1 MLFLILGALEVVL
14 GDDILDLGGLR
25 QQVVLGTMLLEA
37 NRVVRT
43 PRLIEALYGEDPP
56 STSRVQVQIC
66 ISALRRFFT
75 GHGMPDAI
83 LTRSQG
89 YSLQIPEGSLDLHR
103 WEHSLIQARQ
113 SRDNRRIEEAVGQ
126 YRSALSLWRGPAL
139 DGVESQVVRSA
150 AERLADRRITA
161 HEECIDLELKL
172 GRHNEIVDEL
182 GGLVTE
188 YPLREQLRGQFMLAL
203 YRAGRQSEAL
213 ATYRSARLR
222 MIDELGLEPNEHL
235 QGLERAILTSDPG
248 LIPPKPAP
256 SPALSQPAPPLSPAP
271 GPVQEEELPV
281 PAVPVA
287 VEVID
292 MHSPRAAE
300 QAATP
305 GPRLLPTDIADF
317 TGRERQIGAIEQHF
331 TVPNGTVAGFAVPV
345 VVIAGKPGIGK
356 TTLAVHA
363 AHRLTGR
370 YPDGQLYADLHGR
383 HIDQVSA
390 EQVLERFLRA
400 LGVPGAA
407 LPESLDERAELY
419 RTMLSDRRML
429 VVLDNAGDEGQIR
442 PLLPGTSR
450 SAVLVSSRGRLGGLP
465 GAVHVDVDVFDEQHS
480 MELLARIAGAERIDA
495 EPRATAELAGLCG
508 HLPLALRIAGAR
520 LAARPHWSVDHLVE
534 RLENEAR
541 RLDELKHSGL
551 GIRASIS
558 LTYDHLEEDARRL
571 FRLLTIL
578 NFPHFPAWVAA
589 ALLDQPFSGAQDLL
603 DDLADAQLIETTS
616 SGRGV
621 HAHYRFHDLI
631 RVFARERL
639 VAEDATTEREAAL
652 ERVMG
657 ALLFISREARRGVHG
672 GDYLQ
677 MQVSDRVYPLPERH
691 MRQIVEAPLTWFERE
706 RPAIVAA
713 VRQAAQAGLV
723 EHCWS
728 LALTAVPLF
737 ESRNYLSDWRETH
750 QIALAAA
757 REAGD
762 ERGQAAMLYST
773 GSLHVIERRTED
785 ARGNLTAAA
794 EIFERVG
801 DEVGAAMVNQHLGYV
816 EWVGGRYAQADDRYS
831 RALLT
836 HRRNNDLVSIAY
848 VLQSIAHVRIEHQE
862 YEPAI
867 ELLTEAL
874 DLSRQIGNRRTE
886 AQVLHRLG
894 EVHRHAGRPA
904 EAVEVL
910 AQALRAVREFGDPTG
925 EAYILHG
932 LGVSRVRAGRPGEAA
947 DDLREAMRLA
957 CETGDRLVE
966 GRVAMAQ
973 GELALAVEEPRQ
985 AVVHLH
991 RALGLFRAIGA
1002 KHFEVRVLPM
1012 LSDAYAATGDLGDLL
1027 APTPLK

>member
-1 MLFLILGALEVVL
+1 MLFLILGALEVVF
-14 GDDILDLGGLR
+14 GDEVLDLGGLR

-37 NRVVRT
+37 NRVIRT

-89 YSLQIPEGSLDLHR
+89 YSLQIPEGSLDLQR
-103 WEHSLIQARQ
+103 WESNLTQARQ
-113 SRDNRRIEEAVGQ
+113 SREGQRFEEAVGQ

-150 AERLADRRITA
+150 ADRLADRKITA
-161 HEECIDLELKL
+161 HEECLDLELKL
-172 GRHNEIVDEL
+172 GRHHEVVDEL
-182 GGLVTE
+182 GALVSE
-188 YPLREQLRGQFMLAL
+188 HPLREQLRGQFMVAL

-222 MIDELGLEPNEHL
+222 MIDELGLEPNEQL
-235 QGLERAILTSDPG
+235 QELERAILTSDPR
-248 LIPPKPAP
+248 LSLAKPSAA
-256 SPALSQPAPPLSPAP
+256 SPAPPPVAPIPAVP
-271 GPVQEEELPV
+271 EELPA
-281 PAVPVA
+281 PPVPVA
-287 VEVID
+287 TETLSVPV
-292 MHSPRAAE
+292 PLAAE
-300 QAATP
+300 PAGTP

-317 TGRERQIGAIEQHF
+317 TGRDRQIEAIEQQF
-331 TVPNGTVAGFAVPV
+331 TVASGCTAGYAVPV

-363 AHRLTGR
+363 GHRLTDR
-370 YPDGQLYADLHGR
+370 YPDGQLFADLHGR
-383 HIDQVSA
+383 HVDQIGA

-400 LGVPGAA
+400 LGVPGTA
-407 LPESLDERAELY
+407 LPETLDERAELY
-419 RTMLSDRRML
+419 RALLSDRRML

-465 GAVHVDVDVFDEQHS
+465 GAVHVDVDVFDEHHS
-480 MELLARIAGAERIDA
+480 MELLARIAGAERIEA
-495 EPRATAELAGLCG
+495 EPQATAELAGLCG

-621 HAHYRFHDLI
+621 HAQYRFHDLI

-639 VAEDATTEREAAL
+639 VAEDATAEREAAL

-657 ALLFISREARRGVHG
+657 ALLYISREARRGVHG

-677 MQVSDRVYPLPERH
+677 VPVSDQVYPLPERH
-691 MRQIVEAPLTWFERE
+691 MRQIVEAPLAWFERE
-706 RPAIVAA
+706 RAAIVAA
-713 VRQAAQAGLV
+713 VRQSAQAGLV

-757 REAGD
+757 RQAGD
-762 ERGQAAMLYST
+762 KRGQAAMLYST
-773 GSLHVIERRTED
+773 GSLNVIERRTGD
-785 ARGNLTAAA
+785 ARDNLTAAV
-794 EIFERVG
+794 EIFGRIG
-801 DEVGAAMVNQHLGYV
+801 DEVGTALVNQHLGHV
-816 EWVGGRYAQADDRYS
+816 EWISGRYAQADDHYS
-831 RALLT
+831 RALQT
-836 HRRNNDLVSIAY
+836 HRRNGDLVSTAY
-848 VLQSIAHVRIEHQE
+848 VLQTIAHIRIEHNE
-862 YEPAI
+862 FDAAI

-874 DLSRQIGNRRTE
+874 DLSRRVGNRRTE

-894 EVHRHAGRPA
+894 EVHRHAGRA
-904 EAVEVL
+904 HEAVEVL
-910 AQALRAVREFGDPTG
+910 ARALSVVREFGDPIG

-932 LGVSRVRAGRPGEAA
+932 LGVSRLRAGHAGEATE
-947 DDLREAMRLA
+947 DLREAMRLA

-973 GELALAVEEPRQ
+973 GELALTVGQARQ

-1012 LSDAYAATGDLGDLL
+1012 LSDAYAEAGDLTDLL
-1027 APTPLK
+1027 TPAPSAS